1 MTQTLDP
8 ITLEVLWNRLL
19 SVVNEQQVTLM
30 RTAFSTVVR
39 ESQDLACG
47 VFDTRGYMIA
57 QSLTGTPGHI
67 NAMATGVRHFLQ
79 AYPPETLQPGD
90 VLITNDPW
98 QTAGQINDMTVLT
111 PVFKDARLIAYFAST
126 CHAPDIGG
134 HIFSG
139 EAREVYEE
147 GLRIPIT
154 KLFIRDEPNA
164 ELFKILRAN
173 VRTPNETIG
182 DLYAQTSSNA
192 VGARELLHFMDE
204 FGLDSIDPL
213 ANEII
218 TRSERAMR
226 QAIRALPNGCYEN
239 ESWSDGFDEPIRIK
253 VAVTVEDEDL
263 YIDFDGSSPQSS
275 RGINVV
281 LNYTHAY
288 ASFAI
293 KAAVSPEIPHNE
305 GAFRPV
311 HVTAPPGCILNCL
324 EPAAVASRHSIGHFL
339 PGVIFGALA
348 PAMPGKLMACGA
360 DPIWISVWQGKW
372 PVSQE
377 TFTFS
382 LFQCGGTGARAT
394 KDGLHTTGF
403 PSGVA
408 GVPAEILES
417 LTPLIQHRRELR
429 TDSGGP
435 GMCRGG
441 LGQWTEVSYRG
452 EASWGVSALV
462 DRTHFSATGLEGGKS
477 GTLGEFLVNNIIRPQ
492 PKAFIPLVPGDR
504 VQLNPAGGGG
514 YGDPFRRPLE
524 LVKHDVI
531 NGYVSLEAADRQYG
545 VIIRYLG
552 DQNQLVRP
560 PELYVIDEA
569 ATKLRRAI
577 MQGD

>member
-1 MTQTLDP
+1 MKNTIDP

-47 VFDTRGYMIA
+47 VFDTRGSMIA

-67 NAMATGVRHFLQ
+67 NAMATGVRHFLK
-79 AYPPETLQPGD
+79 AYPAETLQSGD

-98 QTAGQINDMTVLT
+98 QTAGQINDMTILT
-111 PVFKDARLIAYFAST
+111 PVFKGERVIGYFAST

-134 HIFSG
+134 RIFSG

-154 KLFIRDEPNA
+154 KLFICDAPNH
-164 ELFKILRAN
+164 ELFKIMRAN
-173 VRTPNETIG
+173 VRTPDETIG

-204 FGLDSIDPL
+204 FNLDSIDPL
-213 ANEII
+213 ADEII
-218 TRSERAMR
+218 MRSERAMR
-226 QAIRALPNGCYEN
+226 EAIRALPNGRYEN

-253 VAVTVEDEDL
+253 VAVTIEDEDL
-263 YIDFDGSSPQSS
+263 FIDFDGSSPQSS

-293 KAAVSPEIPHNE
+293 KAAVSPEVPHNE

-311 HVTAPPGCILNCL
+311 HVTAPPGSILNCL

-377 TFTFS
+377 PFTFS

-394 KDGLHTTGF
+394 KDGLNTTGF

-417 LTPLIQHRRELR
+417 LTPLVQHLRELR

-435 GMCRGG
+435 GTYRGG

-452 EASWGVSALV
+452 VSALC
-462 DRTHFSATGLEGGKS
+462 DRTRFPATGLDGGES
-477 GTLGEFLVNNIIRPQ
+477 GTFGEFLVNNTIRPQ

-504 VQLNPAGGGG
+504 VQLNLPGGGG
-514 YGDPFRRPLE
+514 YGDPFRRSLE
-524 LVKHDVI
+524 LVLNDVI
-531 NGYVSLEAADRQYG
+531 NGYVSLEAAEREYG

-552 DQNQLVRP
+552 NQNQLVRP

-569 ATKLRRAI
+569 ATKLRRTI
-577 MQGD
+577 KQGD